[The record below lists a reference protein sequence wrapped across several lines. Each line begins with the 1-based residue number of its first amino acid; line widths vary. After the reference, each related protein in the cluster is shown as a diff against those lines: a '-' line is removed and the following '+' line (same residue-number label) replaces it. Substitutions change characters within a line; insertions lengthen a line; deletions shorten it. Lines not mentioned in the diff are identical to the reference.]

1 MTISSLYDM
10 ILSRSRKQTRSWRNK
25 MIRNNRDNS
34 FYTNDE
40 TKTIT
45 RSKNK
50 NAVIRVV
57 EEIGGKLRT
66 ETARRDE
73 DTASFAITTNYNS
86 NSSALYIDL
95 PNSSIRLSGTEARTL
110 YRLLNKH
117 YSAAGKSV

>member
-1 MTISSLYDM
+1 
-10 ILSRSRKQTRSWRNK
+10 
-25 MIRNNRDNS
+25 MIRNARDNS
-34 FYTNDE
+34 FYVDTEN
-40 TKTIT
+40 KINI

-73 DTASFAITTNYNS
+73 DSVSFAITTNYSS

-117 YSAAGKSV
+117 YNAAGKSM

>member
-1 MTISSLYDM
+1 MNRNVFNNQFFIENDKFV
-10 ILSRSRKQTRSWRNK
+10 SRP
-25 MIRNNRDNS
+25 
-34 FYTNDE
+34 
-40 TKTIT
+40 
-45 RSKNK
+45 KNK

-57 EEIGGKLRT
+57 EEIGGQLRT

-73 DTASFAITTNYNS
+73 DSASFAITTNYNS

-117 YSAAGKSV
+117 YNAAGKTV

>member
-1 MTISSLYDM
+1 MNRNIRNNDVVVENEKFV
-10 ILSRSRKQTRSWRNK
+10 SRSR
-25 MIRNNRDNS
+25 
-34 FYTNDE
+34 
-40 TKTIT
+40 
-45 RSKNK
+45 NK

-95 PNSSIRLSGTEARTL
+95 PNSSIRLSGSEARTL

-117 YSAAGKSV
+117 YRVSGKSV